1 VDTLRLPSSL
11 ASLVTANVAPVVGV
25 LVLGWSPIAILILY
39 FVDTLLS
46 LGVVMLMVM
55 LHVTGN
61 ARGQRFSGFQDWAQG
76 IGALVFLGAI
86 FALPLSLPLWFI
98 GPPNVAAEFERPGS
112 GLFYA
117 ILLQVAM
124 SAYSAVRMHRD
135 LEQRHD
141 DDRVLV
147 RRGLYVMAR
156 WITLFIAMGT
166 GLVELFGAR
175 VGRVRARYG
184 LRRRIRLF
192 RAVSATRGATAAR
205 KPCEGHHLPARSR
218 RTARYGHRS
227 RAARRG
233 DATFAA
239 GTRNQGRG
247 QTQAREA
254 PSAGMKR

>member
-1 VDTLRLPSSL
+1 MDTLRLPSSL

-175 VGRVRARYG
+175 WGAFVLVTVYGGASVYFELFPQRAERLLRGSRARAITYQPDLDG
-184 LRRRIRLF
+184 RRDPGIAPVRRGAVTPPSQRAPEIRAEGKRKRARRRQ
-192 RAVSATRGATAAR
+192 RG
-205 KPCEGHHLPARSR
+205 
-218 RTARYGHRS
+218 
-227 RAARRG
+227 
-233 DATFAA
+233 
-239 GTRNQGRG
+239 
-247 QTQAREA
+247 
-254 PSAGMKR
+254 